1 MAYYVCGRCQFCFE
15 RRGPVDA
22 CPDCAHTY
30 IREADAEEIEEYHK
44 NREEADKLP
53 QPN

>member
-1 MAYYVCGRCQFCFE
+1 MAYFVCGKCQFCFV

-22 CPDCAHTY
+22 CPDCGHTY
-30 IREADAEEIEEYHK
+30 IREAEADEIAEFEE
-44 NREEADKLP
+44 NRKEADKLH